1 MLAGTWSTWLREGAG
16 SGQHRLFLILGAAF
30 SLLTG
35 KRTVSCRCLLQMS
48 FALRR
53 MGMGGTMG
61 YSVVLAD
68 IAQLL
73 SKSCLSCCRQQAFVG
88 AFLVCACWHLQV
100 LPFQVGHKATMGRSP
115 QCPSSGLRPLAGL
128 PSSLCLWSLL
138 AFALCVPYRSFHCTQ
153 KVERGECVFFIL
165 LEVEVVRE
173 TRGLGGSQYVE
184 GLHTR
189 VLTL

>member
-1 MLAGTWSTWLREGAG
+1 MASGAGWDLEHLVEEGAG

-35 KRTVSCRCLLQMS
+35 KRTVSCRC
-48 FALRR
+48 FTDVIALRR
-53 MGMGGTMG
+53 MGMGGTTG

-128 PSSLCLWSLL
+128 PSSLCLRSLL
-138 AFALCVPYRSFHCTQ
+138 AFALCVRVGVFIVHRRW
-153 KVERGECVFFIL
+153 KGGECL
-165 LEVEVVRE
+165 LHP
-173 TRGLGGSQYVE
+173 GS
-184 GLHTR
+184 GSG
-189 VLTL
+189 